1 MDTKLGPCQLTL
13 PAKLQK
19 QMKYANDRNVQFV
32 ILLGENELNSS
43 SFVLKNMET
52 GEQTTLKFEE
62 LSSIYSLLK

>member
-1 MDTKLGPCQLTL
+1 VYPSA
-13 PAKLQK
+13 AKLQK

-52 GEQTTLKFEE
+52 GEQTTLKFEK